1 MSFKI
6 HSIDDNRISGIEYLP
21 CGAITPKVGMAL
33 VQSGGNLALATGT
46 NAPTYISMC
55 EKDSPCTAGDII
67 PVIRVNKDMIF
78 ETTFAA
84 AATSVKLGSKVTLHT
99 DGLQVTSTTASGVA
113 EVVYMDGTAAGD
125 MCRVRF

>member
-46 NAPTYISMC
+46 NAPTYISMFVLLSFGMLLC
-55 EKDSPCTAGDII
+55 HGQLRGCPNPAQ
-67 PVIRVNKDMIF
+67 P
-78 ETTFAA
+78 A
-84 AATSVKLGSKVTLHT
+84 
-99 DGLQVTSTTASGVA
+99 ASGGRA
-113 EVVYMDGTAAGD
+113 IPG
-125 MCRVRF
+125 

>member
-78 ETTFAA
+78 DNGIMIDN
-84 AATSVKLGSKVTLHT
+84 SISCN
-99 DGLQVTSTTASGVA
+99 DTAITNSHISFNDRIRKNNCSFTNRSIIRDDTV
-113 EVVYMDGTAAGD
+113 
-125 MCRVRF
+125 F

>member
-67 PVIRVNKDMIF
+67 PVIRVPRNDGRNGKHD
-78 ETTFAA
+78 A
-84 AATSVKLGSKVTLHT
+84 GSK
-99 DGLQVTSTTASGVA
+99 G
-113 EVVYMDGTAAGD
+113 AAGAVHHAAD
-125 MCRVRF
+125 AEPA